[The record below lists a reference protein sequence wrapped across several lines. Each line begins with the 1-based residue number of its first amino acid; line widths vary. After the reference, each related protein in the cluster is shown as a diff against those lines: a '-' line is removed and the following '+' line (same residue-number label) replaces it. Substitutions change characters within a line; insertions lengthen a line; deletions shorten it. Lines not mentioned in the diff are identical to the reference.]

1 MTVKAVAIIA
11 RSGTGKT
18 TLIEQLL
25 PILIGRGYRVGAI
38 KHDAHRFDIDHPGK
52 DSHRL
57 TSAGAET
64 MLISSAEKLALVKM
78 HRQSPPVEELIASY
92 FSDMDLVL
100 VEGFRKSGLR
110 KIELFRKGKNDPL
123 ICRGEIDDPKLI
135 AIASDVSLEVDVPLL
150 DLNAPQQIADFIEE
164 NILRNEE

>member
-1 MTVKAVAIIA
+1 
-11 RSGTGKT
+11 
-18 TLIEQLL
+18 
-25 PILIGRGYRVGAI
+25 
-38 KHDAHRFDIDHPGK
+38 
-52 DSHRL
+52 
-57 TSAGAET
+57 
-64 MLISSAEKLALVKM
+64 
-78 HRQSPPVEELIASY
+78 VEELIASY